1 MKLYV
6 LELSGNVKKQRS
18 IPRIEVDAEGL
29 KSYDVQMF
37 TDVYCSY
44 CCSLNHTYINRQL
57 MRHWFV
63 LASTRRERK
72 PHTMGKAIFLQYWT
86 GMMALPG
93 CWI

>member
-44 CCSLNHTYINRQL
+44 CCSL
-57 MRHWFV
+57 
-63 LASTRRERK
+63 
-72 PHTMGKAIFLQYWT
+72 
-86 GMMALPG
+86 
-93 CWI
+93 